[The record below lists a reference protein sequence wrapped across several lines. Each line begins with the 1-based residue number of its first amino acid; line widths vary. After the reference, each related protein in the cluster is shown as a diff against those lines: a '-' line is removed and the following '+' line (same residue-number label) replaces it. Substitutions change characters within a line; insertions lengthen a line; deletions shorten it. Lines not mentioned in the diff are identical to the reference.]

1 MSDVS
6 KEENKKDS
14 LKELEKLLESD
25 VLKADDEDRLI
36 SQKEWT
42 SIIIRLSVFL
52 IFVLILYFTGIIDN
66 VLIVLVATGILIVVE
81 GVNILKMVKSKK
93 NKPQFKL

>member
-1 MSDVS
+1 MTN
-6 KEENKKDS
+6 ELNEKDS

-42 SIIIRLSVFL
+42 SIIIRFSVFL

-81 GVNILKMVKSKK
+81 GINILKMVKSKK

>member
-1 MSDVS
+1 MTD
-6 KEENKKDS
+6 ELNKKDS

-52 IFVLILYFTGIIDN
+52 IFVLTLYFTGILDN
-66 VLIVLVATGILIVVE
+66 LLIVLVATGILIVVE
-81 GVNILKMVKSKK
+81 GINVLKMVKSKK

>member
-6 KEENKKDS
+6 KEEKKKDS

-25 VLKADDEDRLI
+25 VLQADDEDRLI

-42 SIIIRLSVFL
+42 SIIIRFSVFL

-66 VLIVLVATGILIVVE
+66 ILIVLVATGILFVVE
-81 GVNILKMVKSKK
+81 GINVLKMVKSKK